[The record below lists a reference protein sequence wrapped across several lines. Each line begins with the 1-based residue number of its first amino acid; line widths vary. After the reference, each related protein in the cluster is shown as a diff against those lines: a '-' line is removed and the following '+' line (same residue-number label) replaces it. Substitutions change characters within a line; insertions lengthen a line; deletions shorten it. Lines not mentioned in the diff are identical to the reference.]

1 MKKWMKTCLFLGG
14 LVALPGLSHGADPL
28 LEKDPVAMIKIPAGA
43 FIRGSTATQGRK
55 DERPREKIYINAFA
69 IDKYEVSNAQYQ
81 KFVEETLHKPPFNVY
96 GDGDVFKVAGIENR
110 PVVQVTWHDAVDYC
124 FWAGKRLPTEAE
136 WEKAARGKDGR
147 TYPWGNFE
155 DDGKVAN
162 FDREWRGI
170 DTLKDVSTQP
180 EGASPYGLHHM
191 AGNVREWVEDW
202 YASDYYTLSPA
213 RNPRGSDA
221 GILKVIRGGSWRSFL
236 PDLRTASRG
245 KGGFALK
252 THGIGF
258 RCARDMNVSKK
269 ARSQNKAKDMTSD
282 SSLR

>member
-1 MKKWMKTCLFLGG
+1 MKTWMKTCVVIGV
-14 LVALPGLSHGADPL
+14 LVSSPSLPQAAEPL
-28 LEKDPVAMIKIPAGA
+28 LEKDPVEMVNIPAGP
-43 FIRGSTATQGRK
+43 FIRGSTETQGRP
-55 DERPREKIYINAFA
+55 DERPRKKIFLNAFA
-69 IDKYEVSNAQYQ
+69 MDKYEVSNRQYQ

-96 GDGDVFKVAGIENR
+96 GDGDVFNVPGIANH

-136 WEKAARGKDGR
+136 WEKAARGKDGQM
-147 TYPWGNFE
+147 YPWG
-155 DDGKVAN
+155 DTGDSGKLAN
-162 FDREWRGI
+162 FDGEWHGK
-170 DTLKDVSTQP
+170 DTLMDVTTMP

-202 YASDYYTLSPA
+202 YDSDYYNLSPN
-213 RNPRGSDA
+213 RNPRGPDA

-258 RCARDMNVSKK
+258 RCARDINAIKK
-269 ARSQNKAKDMTSD
+269 TKTRTSNGK
-282 SSLR
+282 